1 MANHPDEGFHWLE
14 VDFSDVLFL
23 LRRHLR
29 LLIAAPIAGF
39 TVALLVTLMIR
50 PQFTSDALIY
60 LRPNFDKD
68 MQVERVGSKLEDDDS
83 LRSIERSMIADTVIL
98 RMVERL
104 SLRDDED
111 FLGKGA
117 LDDGPLSD
125 AKLLKTIRDRYRS
138 ELVPT
143 TRLVELEVDDYSADR
158 ATLIANT
165 LIDEF
170 LIHLRNDRSAKA
182 NELRTALT
190 EQVEKS
196 LAATLA
202 LETKLQAFRSDHPDE
217 FVEQDSE
224 IFHDRIL
231 QQGSALNE
239 ANAEMAR
246 LAGTVEALRAID
258 PRQDPYRV
266 FQILSNRNS
275 EYLSNLLSMLAAAKT
290 ELAGVKKRSTERAP
304 EYKAAVSRLEQVE
317 STMRDYAMEMKNG
330 VESEYQAA
338 VEKVSKLSDRLVG
351 LQGDF
356 VGFKSTSAEFRGL
369 KGEIDRNWNTFAKL
383 QQSIMDLDLEP
394 ETTPNFVT
402 VVSEPVVPDK
412 KSKPSRVLWCAA
424 GMVLGGLVAL
434 GRIFVS
440 NRRGL
445 PFTSVEQAAGRLQVS
460 PLAALKIPGSGN
472 PAEQMAELGKAPQLL
487 NILIALRSTRV
498 VHITSIDG
506 DSRSQLLSETIGRL
520 CGTHGRET
528 LLIAFGYQ
536 SEKVVKP
543 AAMDGSRLSRLE
555 LSVDSLLEGEEFRS
569 GLDQLKEKFDRI
581 IVDTTQ
587 LNEGEAKLAVANLVP
602 HTLLL
607 IDGQSVPRSDY
618 EQAVKQFQC
627 IEASELSLI
636 YLTGEVGR
644 ATDPGPPPEPH
655 YHGAATRAAGNSEP
669 QVAAAVSGP
678 VRP

>member
-1 MANHPDEGFHWLE
+1 MANHSDEGFHWLE
-14 VDFSDVLFL
+14 IDFSDVLFL
-23 LRRHLR
+23 LRKHLR

-39 TVALLVTLMIR
+39 VLALVVTLLIR

-98 RMVERL
+98 RMVDRL
-104 SLRDDED
+104 GLRDDED
-111 FLGKGA
+111 FLGRGA

-143 TRLVELEVDDYSADR
+143 TRLVELEVDDYSAER

-165 LIDEF
+165 LIDEY
-170 LIHLRNDRSAKA
+170 LVHLRNDRSAKEV
-182 NELRTALT
+182 ELRTALT
-190 EQVEKS
+190 AQVEKS

-202 LETKLQAFRSDHPDE
+202 LESKLQIFRSDHPDE

-231 QQGSALNE
+231 QQGAALNE
-239 ANAEMAR
+239 ANSEMAR
-246 LAGTVEALRAID
+246 LAGTVQALQVID
-258 PRQDPYRV
+258 PQEDPYRV

-275 EYLSNLLSMLAAAKT
+275 EYLSNLLSMLTAAKT
-290 ELAGVKKRSTERAP
+290 ELAGVKRRSTERAP
-304 EYKAAVSRLEQVE
+304 DYRAAVSRLEQVE

-330 VESEYQAA
+330 VESEYRAA
-338 VEKVSKLSDRLVG
+338 VEKVSKLNDTLVG
-351 LQGDF
+351 LQGEF
-356 VGFKSTSAEFRGL
+356 VGFKSTSAEFRGM
-369 KGEIDRNWNTFAKL
+369 KGEIDRHWNTFANL
-383 QQSIMDLDLEP
+383 QQSIMDLDLQP

-412 KSKPSRVLWCAA
+412 KAKPSRVLWCAA
-424 GMVLGGLVAL
+424 GMILGGLVAL
-434 GRIFVS
+434 GLIFIS

-445 PFTSVEQAAGRLQVS
+445 PFTSPAQAAEGLGLS
-460 PLAALKIPGSGN
+460 ALAALEIPCVGSV
-472 PAEQMAELGKAPQLL
+472 AEQMAVIDRSPQLL
-487 NILIALRSTRV
+487 NILIAMRDTKV
-498 VHITSIDG
+498 AHVTSIG
-506 DSRSQLLSETIGRL
+506 GQPQFRLLPEMIGRL
-520 CGTHGRET
+520 YGKHGRET
-528 LLIAFGYQ
+528 LWIVFGYQ
-536 SEKVVKP
+536 SEKVVQSEP
-543 AAMDGSRLSRLE
+543 TDAPRLSRLE
-555 LSVDSLLEGEEFRS
+555 LSAEQLLNCDQFRS
-569 GLDQLKEKFDRI
+569 GLDQLLEKFDRI

-587 LNEGEAKLAVANLVP
+587 LSEAEAKLAVAQLVQ

-607 IDGQSVPRSDY
+607 VDGQSVPRSDY
-618 EQAVKQFQC
+618 EQAVKQLQA

-636 YLTGEVGR
+636 YLTSASGR
-644 ATDPGPPPEPH
+644 STESNPSAEPH
-655 YHGAATRAAGNSEP
+655 HQGARTTTKDEP
-669 QVAAAVSGP
+669 QAAAKVPGS